1 MIQPV
6 HMLKY
11 VQSCFYSN
19 PVLLKMTAG
28 VYILQNTMARGDGA
42 ERNENWGNEKQNEKE
57 GKRGKEKEKKDF
69 FC

>member
-28 VYILQNTMARGDGA
+28 VYILQNTMARGVGDGA
-42 ERNENWGNEKQNEKE
+42 EKKK
-57 GKRGKEKEKKDF
+57 GKLRQ
-69 FC
+69 